1 MGPDATAG
9 AAVGGCG
16 DGLDDTEVVSG
27 VVGLGKTGEEVV
39 CADAMD
45 VSVAAAVGA
54 AVVSTGITVD
64 CSGATD
70 GVQADKVTAREYA
83 TEVVMHAL

>member
-1 MGPDATAG
+1 MGPDATVG

-45 VSVAAAVGA
+45 VSVAAAV
-54 AVVSTGITVD
+54 VSTGIAVD
-64 CSGATD
+64 CSGTTD
-70 GVQADKVTAREYA
+70 GVQADKVTAREHA